1 MRSEAPPLA
10 VLVHHRLE
18 AAAAIEHAKARGEA
32 IELCIPAGLAGP
44 AFVKALEATL
54 QHPLTALCDDEPGL
68 VMAALRAGLRR
79 LVFTGPENVRQRL
92 AGMAAGLG
100 AEYCA
105 DATLN
110 SLGVAGG
117 LEGLG
122 SASVAAMR
130 SNSSGVPQISQVP
143 ADRLM
148 TFPSCQAVTVTA

>member
-1 MRSEAPPLA
+1 VRSEAPPLA

-44 AFVKALEATL
+44 AFVEALEATL

-100 AEYCA
+100 AEVLA
-105 DATLN
+105 SPPGPLVVP
-110 SLGVAGG
+110 GRGG
-117 LEGLG
+117 SWMTPAVCVS
-122 SASVAAMR
+122 SAPTDPPLAK
-130 SNSSGVPQISQVP
+130 G
-143 ADRLM
+143 
-148 TFPSCQAVTVTA
+148 TAP